1 MNAMKFEFMRNDSA
15 QGLEN
20 YLVVVQILIYQND
33 DLKHTFKLNVVNK
46 SIEDFDF
53 SNFEFDKATVTVKSG
68 GAVFLEKTLF
78 GYENS
83 QTFQVG
89 LKEKPLMRPKETPK
103 FSLEPVNDNEKE
115 NKLDPSQIINEDH
128 STQIAIGMAPLI
140 FTVPLFLVCLTANN
154 GGMGALIMLELIAIS
169 GLVIYD
175 ALRKQGHYQKRCP
188 KCNSNKIQTH
198 KFKETLENVRTVYRR
213 EVDSVTRNEV
223 ERPCTV
229 TDIWVEHKI
238 KCQLF
243 QKILDES
250 RYTTKG

>member
-1 MNAMKFEFMRNDSA
+1 MKFEFMRSDTA

-68 GAVFLEKTLF
+68 GTVFLEKTLF
-78 GYENS
+78 GHEKS

-89 LKEKPLMRPKETPK
+89 LKEKPLMRPKETTEV
-103 FSLEPVNDNEKE
+103 SLEPVNENKKE
-115 NKLDPSQIINEDH
+115 DKLDPSQIITEDY

-140 FTVPLFLVCLTANN
+140 FTVPLFLVFLTANN
-154 GGMGALIMLELIAIS
+154 GGVGALIMLGLIAIS

-175 ALRKQGHYQKRCP
+175 ALRKQGHFQKRCP

-198 KFKETLENVRTVYRR
+198 KYKENFRNVRTVYRR
-213 EVDSVTRNEV
+213 EIDNVTWKEV
-223 ERPCTV
+223 ERPYTV
-229 TDIWVEHKI
+229 TDVWVEYKI
-238 KCQLF
+238 RCQLC
-243 QKILDES
+243 QNVWDES
-250 RYTTKG
+250 HHATEG